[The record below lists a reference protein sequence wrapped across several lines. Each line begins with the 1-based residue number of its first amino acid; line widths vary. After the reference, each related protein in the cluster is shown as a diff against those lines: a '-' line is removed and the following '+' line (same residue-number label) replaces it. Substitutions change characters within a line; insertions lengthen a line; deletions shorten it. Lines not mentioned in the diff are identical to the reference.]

1 MRIRIFLCLMSVML
15 LSRMAMAEEKVSPID
30 SCYEAAKQ
38 YESVSDLYNAALCY
52 SEGIKIARKT
62 DESKLPE
69 LLIAYCRALT
79 YLGDYSGALLNL
91 EEAEARAP
99 RDDESFRG
107 RLMTAYGTI
116 YFFQGNFNESLKYY
130 NEALVCAKNHGRSS
144 GIAIAQINIAC
155 VYGEKKDYEK
165 AAEMFK
171 KSLET
176 LEGVEDNKDNS
187 SISVTIYNI
196 ALCYIDL
203 DNYEEASIYL
213 KKALEVAETS
223 NLEIYSL
230 CLHGLAK
237 VEVRNGN
244 YDEAEKLLNESERI
258 ADENHFWQAL
268 QSLYREK
275 KKFYVELGR
284 YREAYESLSK
294 YQEFSDSLFSEDT
307 KNKLNAQRVRF
318 ELKEKENQIEDQEET
333 IRHLKV
339 IRMILYVAIA
349 FLLIIIG
356 LGIRLWY
363 VKRARNKELEEIN
376 HTKDKFLS
384 IISHD
389 LKNPAV
395 AIRNVLQVLAENYE
409 TLSREEILELGIQL
423 LQASEEQV
431 KLIYDLLNWSQM
443 EIGRMPYNPI
453 DLNLSEVINNVAR
466 LNQINAAVKN
476 IRIVTNVPDGCIV
489 YADRNMLETVLRN
502 LLSNAIKFSYEN
514 SEINI
519 SVESAGQKY
528 IVSVTDNGVGIPKER
543 IDSLFGMD
551 AKSTIGTCGEVGNGL
566 GLAVCD
572 KMVRKNGGTISVES
586 EVGKYS
592 KFNFTISKANVK
604 ATENSNS

>member
-1 MRIRIFLCLMSVML
+1 M
-15 LSRMAMAEEKVSPID
+15 
-30 SCYEAAKQ
+30 
-38 YESVSDLYNAALCY
+38 
-52 SEGIKIARKT
+52 
-62 DESKLPE
+62 
-69 LLIAYCRALT
+69 
-79 YLGDYSGALLNL
+79 
-91 EEAEARAP
+91 
-99 RDDESFRG
+99 
-107 RLMTAYGTI
+107 
-116 YFFQGNFNESLKYY
+116 
-130 NEALVCAKNHGRSS
+130 
-144 GIAIAQINIAC
+144 
-155 VYGEKKDYEK
+155 
-165 AAEMFK
+165 
-171 KSLET
+171 
-176 LEGVEDNKDNS
+176 
-187 SISVTIYNI
+187 
-196 ALCYIDL
+196 
-203 DNYEEASIYL
+203 
-213 KKALEVAETS
+213 
-223 NLEIYSL
+223 
-230 CLHGLAK
+230 
-237 VEVRNGN
+237 
-244 YDEAEKLLNESERI
+244 
-258 ADENHFWQAL
+258 
-268 QSLYREK
+268 
-275 KKFYVELGR
+275 
-284 YREAYESLSK
+284 
-294 YQEFSDSLFSEDT
+294 
-307 KNKLNAQRVRF
+307 
-318 ELKEKENQIEDQEET
+318 
-333 IRHLKV
+333 
-339 IRMILYVAIA
+339 
-349 FLLIIIG
+349 IG
-356 LGIRLWY
+356 LWIRLWL
-363 VKRARNKELEEIN
+363 VKRARSKELEEIN

-389 LKNPAV
+389 LKNPAI

-409 TLSREEILELGIQL
+409 TLSREEILELGIQV

-543 IDSLFGMD
+543 IDSLFSMD